1 MQFEKRQVRLGDIR
15 PSAQNPRE
23 DFGDIGALARSIEA
37 TGGEPLNPP
46 VVVADGNVYRIV
58 DGERRYR
65 ALSSIYGEDR
75 EVSALVADTM
85 DEANELVAM
94 LATDDK
100 RQLTE
105 AERARG
111 VQQMLVLGID
121 EQRIERASRATAGQI
136 RAARKLRGRID
147 AGVQVTL
154 EQLEAASS
162 FDDEK
167 DVEAVLAAGEGWAGK
182 ADSIR
187 RRNERE
193 EAKAEDY
200 DAFGDAGIPV
210 VKEKPEGFTY
220 KDWAH
225 LGLVA
230 AKLEDKEY
238 PAGTVAVWNDRYWD
252 FFAPKGGE
260 DAEPEKTEEEIRA
273 EQEAAREK
281 AALEEL
287 YRSQIGFVASG
298 AFAMSKD
305 LMMCVRGGVPTRP
318 RCSWRWAATATPRT
332 RSASVP
338 YATSLLATSRR
349 ASPTSTRP
357 AAGSW
362 RRPRT
367 WPSSTIAGAAT
378 TRRRGST
385 TMTSSA
391 PWASSPARRTCGS
404 WRGCRRAPRRRR
416 RMSSEDENYVT
427 VTVKARGHEC
437 SILCREA
444 TVATVGADGEPGT
457 SLHVGTFD
465 SKSIRVLAEA
475 ALSELLSAGV
485 RAGIPMDAMRIELV
499 YAAVHCGFPEEEERS
514 AICYDLDIDMDESG
528 RKDEKDE

>member
-15 PSAQNPRE
+15 PSGQNPRE

-75 EVSALVADTM
+75 EVSALVAESM

-136 RAARKLRGRID
+136 RAARKLRGSIEGR
-147 AGVQVTL
+147 QVTL
-154 EQLEAASS
+154 DQLEAASA

-167 DVEAVLAAGEGWAGK
+167 DVEAVLAAGDGWAGK

-187 RRNERE
+187 RRVERE

-210 VKEKPEGFTY
+210 VKEKPEGFNYT
-220 KDWAH
+220 DWVNV
-225 LGLVA
+225 GLA
-230 AKLEDKEY
+230 AGKLEGKEFA
-238 PAGTVAVWNDRYWD
+238 AGTVAVWKGSYWD
-252 FFAPKGGE
+252 LYEPDDGSGAG
-260 DAEPEKTEEEIRA
+260 PEKTEEEIRA

-287 YRSQIGFVASG
+287 YRSLIGFVASG

-305 LMMCVRGGVPTRP
+305 LMMEVRVGREDPPALLMAMGGDSHPENEGRFGLVRDEFARNLKACRP
-318 RCSWRWAATATPRT
+318 SEYEAGCWLMAAAKDMAQLNNRW
-332 RSASVP
+332 
-338 YATSLLATSRR
+338 
-349 ASPTSTRP
+349 
-357 AAGSW
+357 G
-362 RRPRT
+362 
-367 WPSSTIAGAAT
+367 G
-378 TRRRGST
+378 
-385 TMTSSA
+385 
-391 PWASSPARRTCGS
+391 
-404 WRGCRRAPRRRR
+404 
-416 RMSSEDENYVT
+416 D
-427 VTVKARGHEC
+427 
-437 SILCREA
+437 
-444 TVATVGADGEPGT
+444 D
-457 SLHVGTFD
+457 
-465 SKSIRVLAEA
+465 AEA
-475 ALSELLSAGV
+475 WLDHYGIFLSAGFEP
-485 RAGIPMDAMRIELV
+485 G
-499 YAAVHCGFPEEEERS
+499 EEDVWLMERVQAS
-514 AICYDLDIDMDESG
+514 AKE
-528 RKDEKDE
+528 DEKDE

>member
-1 MQFEKRQVRLGDIR
+1 MQFEKKSVRLGDIR
-15 PSAQNPRE
+15 PSEQNPRE

-111 VQQMLVLGID
+111 VQQMLVLGVD

-154 EQLEAASS
+154 EQLEAASA

-182 ADSIR
+182 ADQIR
-187 RRNERE
+187 RRVERE

-210 VKEKPEGFTY
+210 VKEQPEGFVY
-220 KDWAH
+220 KDWANC
-225 LGLVA
+225 GLA
-230 AKLEDKEY
+230 AEKLEKKEFA
-238 PAGTVAVWNDRYWD
+238 AGTVAVWKGSYWD
-252 FFAPKGGE
+252 LYGPQDGS
-260 DAEPEKTEEEIRA
+260 DAEPEKTEEEILA
-273 EQEAAREK
+273 EQEAACEE
-281 AALEEL
+281 AALNDL
-287 YRSQIGFVASG
+287 YRSLIGFVASG

-305 LMMCVRGGVPTRP
+305 LMACVCADRGDP
-318 RCSWRWAATATPRT
+318 AA
-332 RSASVP
+332 
-338 YATSLLATSRR
+338 LLAAMGGDSLVENDERFGAVR
-349 ASPTSTRP
+349 DEFARNLKACRP
-357 AAGSW
+357 SEYEAGCWLMAAAKDMAQLNNRWGGDDAEAWLDHYGIFCS
-362 RRPRT
+362 
-367 WPSSTIAGAAT
+367 AGF
-378 TRRRGST
+378 
-385 TMTSSA
+385 
-391 PWASSPARRTCGS
+391 
-404 WRGCRRAPRRRR
+404 
-416 RMSSEDENYVT
+416 
-427 VTVKARGHEC
+427 
-437 SILCREA
+437 
-444 TVATVGADGEPGT
+444 EPGEEDVW
-457 SLHVGTFD
+457 LME
-465 SKSIRVLAEA
+465 RVQASFKE
-475 ALSELLSAGV
+475 
-485 RAGIPMDAMRIELV
+485 
-499 YAAVHCGFPEEEERS
+499 
-514 AICYDLDIDMDESG
+514 
-528 RKDEKDE
+528 EKDE

>member
-1 MQFEKRQVRLGDIR
+1 MQFEKRAVRLGDIR
-15 PSAQNPRE
+15 PSEQNPRE

-111 VQQMLVLGID
+111 VQQMLVLGVD

-154 EQLEAASS
+154 EQLEAASA

-167 DVEAVLAAGEGWAGK
+167 DIEAVLAAGDGWAGK

-210 VKEKPEGFTY
+210 VKEKPEGFVYTNGANFG
-220 KDWAH
+220 D
-225 LGLVA
+225 A
-230 AKLEDKEY
+230 AKKLEGKDVT
-238 PAGTVAVWNDRYWD
+238 GFVAVMADRYWELYKPD
-252 FFAPKGGE
+252 DRSG
-260 DAEPEKTEEEIRA
+260 AEPEKTEEEIRA
-273 EQEAAREK
+273 EQEAEREE
-281 AALEEL
+281 AALKDL
-287 YRSQIGFVASG
+287 YRRMVGFITSG
-298 AFAMSKD
+298 AFTMHDD
-305 LMMCVRGGVPTRP
+305 LRRIVREARMQPVVVAGAIGGDPSFETDKRIVSVREEFMARLGTSSP
-318 RCSWRWAATATPRT
+318 SEYEAGFSLMAAARYMVRLNNSYSGDDAEGWLEHWEMF
-332 RSASVP
+332 RSA
-338 YATSLLATSRR
+338 
-349 ASPTSTRP
+349 
-357 AAGSW
+357 GF
-362 RRPRT
+362 
-367 WPSSTIAGAAT
+367 
-378 TRRRGST
+378 
-385 TMTSSA
+385 
-391 PWASSPARRTCGS
+391 
-404 WRGCRRAPRRRR
+404 
-416 RMSSEDENYVT
+416 
-427 VTVKARGHEC
+427 
-437 SILCREA
+437 
-444 TVATVGADGEPGT
+444 EPGEEDVW
-457 SLHVGTFD
+457 LME
-465 SKSIRVLAEA
+465 RVQA
-475 ALSELLSAGV
+475 S
-485 RAGIPMDAMRIELV
+485 
-499 YAAVHCGFPEEEERS
+499 FKEEK
-514 AICYDLDIDMDESG
+514 
-528 RKDEKDE
+528 KDE

>member
-1 MQFEKRQVRLGDIR
+1 MQFEKKSVRLGDIR
-15 PSAQNPRE
+15 PSGQNPRE

-65 ALSSIYGEDR
+65 ALSSIYGEDH

-154 EQLEAASS
+154 EQLEAASA
-162 FDDEK
+162 FEDEK

-182 ADSIR
+182 AGSIR
-187 RRNERE
+187 RRVERE

-210 VKEKPEGFTY
+210 VKEQPDGFAY
-220 KDWAH
+220 VDWANC
-225 LGLVA
+225 GAAA
-230 AKLEDKEY
+230 AKLEAKEFA
-238 PAGTVAVWNDRYWD
+238 AGTVAVWKGSYWD
-252 FFAPKGGE
+252 LFAPKGGD

-281 AALEEL
+281 TALEGL
-287 YRSQIGFVASG
+287 YRSLIGFVASG
-298 AFAMSKD
+298 AFVMSKD
-305 LMMCVRGGVPTRP
+305 LMMCVRVGREDPPALLVAMGGDSNPENEERFGAVRDEFARNLKACRP
-318 RCSWRWAATATPRT
+318 SEYEAGCWLMAAAKDMAQLNNRWGGDDAEAWLDHYDIFCS
-332 RSASVP
+332 
-338 YATSLLATSRR
+338 
-349 ASPTSTRP
+349 
-357 AAGSW
+357 AGF
-362 RRPRT
+362 
-367 WPSSTIAGAAT
+367 
-378 TRRRGST
+378 
-385 TMTSSA
+385 
-391 PWASSPARRTCGS
+391 
-404 WRGCRRAPRRRR
+404 
-416 RMSSEDENYVT
+416 
-427 VTVKARGHEC
+427 
-437 SILCREA
+437 
-444 TVATVGADGEPGT
+444 EPGEEDVW
-457 SLHVGTFD
+457 LME
-465 SKSIRVLAEA
+465 RVQA
-475 ALSELLSAGV
+475 SAK
-485 RAGIPMDAMRIELV
+485 E
-499 YAAVHCGFPEEEERS
+499 
-514 AICYDLDIDMDESG
+514 
-528 RKDEKDE
+528 DEKDE

>member
-1 MQFEKRQVRLGDIR
+1 MQFEKKSVRLGDIR
-15 PSAQNPRE
+15 PSSQNQRE

-37 TGGEPLNPP
+37 TGGEPLNPV

-111 VQQMLVLGID
+111 VQQMLVLGVD

-154 EQLEAASS
+154 EQLEAASA

-210 VKEKPEGFTY
+210 VKEKPEGFVYTS
-220 KDWAH
+220 WANF
-225 LGLVA
+225 GDA
-230 AKLEDKEY
+230 AKKLEGKDVT
-238 PAGTVAVWNDRYWD
+238 GFVAVMADRYWELYKPD
-252 FFAPKGGE
+252 DRSG
-260 DAEPEKTEEEIRA
+260 AEPEKTEKEIRA
-273 EQEAAREK
+273 EQEAEREEV
-281 AALEEL
+281 ALKGL
-287 YRSQIGFVASG
+287 YRSLIGFVASG

-305 LMMCVRGGVPTRP
+305 LMMEVRVGRADPPALLVAMGGDSNPENEERFGAVRDEFARNLKACKPNEYEAGCWLMAAAKDMAQLNNRWGGDDAEAWLDHYDIF
-318 RCSWRWAATATPRT
+318 CS
-332 RSASVP
+332 
-338 YATSLLATSRR
+338 
-349 ASPTSTRP
+349 
-357 AAGSW
+357 AGF
-362 RRPRT
+362 
-367 WPSSTIAGAAT
+367 
-378 TRRRGST
+378 
-385 TMTSSA
+385 
-391 PWASSPARRTCGS
+391 
-404 WRGCRRAPRRRR
+404 
-416 RMSSEDENYVT
+416 
-427 VTVKARGHEC
+427 
-437 SILCREA
+437 
-444 TVATVGADGEPGT
+444 EPGEEDVW
-457 SLHVGTFD
+457 LME
-465 SKSIRVLAEA
+465 RVQASFKE
-475 ALSELLSAGV
+475 
-485 RAGIPMDAMRIELV
+485 
-499 YAAVHCGFPEEEERS
+499 
-514 AICYDLDIDMDESG
+514 
-528 RKDEKDE
+528 EKDE

>member
-15 PSAQNPRE
+15 PSEQNPRE

-65 ALSSIYGEDR
+65 ALSSLYGEDR

-154 EQLEAASS
+154 DQLEAASA

-167 DVEAVLAAGEGWAGK
+167 DVEAVLAAGDGWAGK

-210 VKEKPEGFTY
+210 VKERPEGTSY
-220 KDWAH
+220 VDWIH
-225 LGLVA
+225 LGLA
-230 AKLEDKEY
+230 DAKLKRIDVA
-238 PAGTVAVWNDRYWD
+238 PGTVAVADSVGWYLY
-252 FFAPKGGE
+252 APDDG
-260 DAEPEKTEEEIRA
+260 AEREKTEEEIRA
-273 EQEAAREK
+273 EQEAAREDE
-281 AALEEL
+281 ALKDL
-287 YRSQIGFVASG
+287 YRRMVGFITSG
-298 AFAMSKD
+298 AFTMPDD
-305 LMMCVRGGVPTRP
+305 LKRIVREARVEPVVAADAIGGD
-318 RCSWRWAATATPRT
+318 
-332 RSASVP
+332 
-338 YATSLLATSRR
+338 
-349 ASPTSTRP
+349 
-357 AAGSW
+357 
-362 RRPRT
+362 
-367 WPSSTIAGAAT
+367 PSFETDKRIAGAREEFMA
-378 TRRRGST
+378 RLGPSDPSEYEAGFRLMAAARD
-385 TMTSSA
+385 MVRLDSSYSGDDA
-391 PWASSPARRTCGS
+391 EGWLEHWEMFRSAGFEPGGDDGWLLARVQES
-404 WRGCRRAPRRRR
+404 AEE
-416 RMSSEDENYVT
+416 EDE
-427 VTVKARGHEC
+427 
-437 SILCREA
+437 
-444 TVATVGADGEPGT
+444 D
-457 SLHVGTFD
+457 
-465 SKSIRVLAEA
+465 
-475 ALSELLSAGV
+475 
-485 RAGIPMDAMRIELV
+485 
-499 YAAVHCGFPEEEERS
+499 
-514 AICYDLDIDMDESG
+514 DE
-528 RKDEKDE
+528 